1 MSSFVRFST
10 HNLTKPAAV
19 LFVAAVMGLVF
30 SSSTVFSGGK
40 NKGRGRS
47 SEKRPAVFF
56 VTHAPVETILTTPGS
71 AGHSLGDERV
81 LPATP
86 IFDEDGI
93 EVGRLDAELLTSSV
107 DYPSAGDEIRMSR
120 LNFVFGEGDQHFSGS
135 ADQILVSGSGYYPG
149 DQSTI
154 ATGTALVRPV
164 VGGSGAFHGVSGSA
178 LTEHLQDGSWRHT
191 FQLEFPDYD
200 R

>member
-1 MSSFVRFST
+1 MSSIVRFSVN
-10 HNLTKPAAV
+10 NLRKPAAFLIAVAVVGV
-19 LFVAAVMGLVF
+19 LCC
-30 SSSTVFSGGK
+30 SSTVFSGGRD
-40 NKGRGRS
+40 KGRGRS

-71 AGHSLGDERV
+71 TGHSLGDERV

-86 IFDEDGI
+86 IYDEDGT

-120 LNFVFGEGDQHFSGS
+120 LNFVFGEGNAHLAGS
-135 ADQILVSGSGYYPG
+135 ADQIIVSGSGYYPG
-149 DQSTI
+149 NESTI
-154 ATGTALVRPV
+154 ATGAALVRPV
-164 VGGSGAFHGVSGSA
+164 IGGSGAFHGASGSA
-178 LTEHLQDGSWRHT
+178 FTEHFQDGSWRHT
-191 FQLEFPDYD
+191 FELDLPERD